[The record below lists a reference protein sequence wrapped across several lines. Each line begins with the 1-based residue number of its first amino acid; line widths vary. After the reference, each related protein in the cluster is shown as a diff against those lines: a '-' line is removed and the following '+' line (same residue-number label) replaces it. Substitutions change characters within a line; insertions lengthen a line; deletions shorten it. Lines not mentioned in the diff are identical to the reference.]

1 MQFYDTVF
9 NSPALEMA
17 LKWGLTRLAPELAK
31 KVIEVRRRYKD
42 HRCDVSSW

>member
-1 MQFYDTVF
+1 MQFSATVF

-31 KVIEVRRRYKD
+31 KVIEGRRRYKD
-42 HRCDVSSW
+42 YRCDASGW